1 MSKLNITD
9 LSNDF
14 SANPMTG
21 DVSVKRDS
29 DAIKQSLKNLLLLE
43 QFDKPFNP
51 NLNAG
56 LRQFLFESLPEP
68 ILQDLIGQ
76 RVQYIIET
84 YEPRIELVGVK
95 VGFVDNEN
103 ALNIVVEYK
112 LVNTKNLGNEIL
124 QILLE
129 RVR

>member
-51 NLNAG
+51 DLNAG

-95 VGFVDNEN
+95 VG
-103 ALNIVVEYK
+103 
-112 LVNTKNLGNEIL
+112 
-124 QILLE
+124 
-129 RVR
+129 